1 MSGGRTDSTDI
12 FNNIINSMTFQIV
25 PGLLYEIFV
34 TVQTATKREVF
45 LRCFNEKMQWK
56 GVYGDNFPV
65 RAGREDRE

>member
-1 MSGGRTDSTDI
+1 
-12 FNNIINSMTFQIV
+12 MTFQIV